1 MADVSN
7 DIKTIRIQ
15 KMKKIYIVL
24 VRDNEEK
31 YLEERLFLFMEISK
45 QTI

>member
-31 YLEERLFLFMEISK
+31 YLEDFIFIHGN
-45 QTI
+45 I